1 MRTVKAISVEAKK
14 AYFAKTRRS
23 NYAASLRLEGF
34 NVQRKGASDKLPT
47 KESLINHY
55 RKVKA

>member
-1 MRTVKAISVEAKK
+1 MKKLSVEAKK

-34 NVQRKGASDKLPT
+34 AVQPSDAMAK
-47 KESLINHY
+47 SVSRDALIKRHS
-55 RKVKA
+55 KART